1 MKIDEEKLPVISDDE
16 LKKTFFPTEE
26 LIKTALDDFD
36 EQIKLD
42 EMKEWTAEQ
51 QSQYLCP
58 DGVMTIEEFRELGL
72 KMIDEVYDEL
82 EFDNYEEY

>member
-16 LKKTFFPTEE
+16 LKKTFLPTEE

-51 QSQYLCP
+51 QSQY
-58 DGVMTIEEFRELGL
+58 
-72 KMIDEVYDEL
+72 
-82 EFDNYEEY
+82 